1 MSFPLLK
8 VMLCSQS
15 FILIWATI
23 FMLNIPYIFNSLTGL
38 GGMDLPLASHKIPQ
52 YYGVT
57 VLEAIQVSL

>member
-1 MSFPLLK
+1 MP
-8 VMLCSQS
+8 CSQS

-57 VLEAIQVSL
+57 IGSNLG